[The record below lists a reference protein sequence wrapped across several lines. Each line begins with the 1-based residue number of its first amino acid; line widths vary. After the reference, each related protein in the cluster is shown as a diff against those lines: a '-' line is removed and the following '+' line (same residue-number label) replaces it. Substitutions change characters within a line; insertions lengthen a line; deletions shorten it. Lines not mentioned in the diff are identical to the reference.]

1 MKLIATILFGA
12 DLFGADLFGAD
23 LFGAIALVRG
33 ISLGQDV
40 DPGYVAILA
49 LVAVV
54 AGIWLFI
61 LRKRD
66 GEL

>member
-12 DLFGADLFGAD
+12 G

-33 ISLGQDV
+33 ISLGQDI
-40 DPGYVAILA
+40 DPSYVAILA